1 MAQVVSGERLRGTA
15 QEVPGVVVYPGTE
28 IMTDVADVHLK
39 HAGKHTLVPQPTNDP
54 NDPLNWSRTWK
65 WLTMSSMALCTFNYG
80 VGPLSLAPQ
89 VPYYMRDFDSSLP
102 AVINFVGVS
111 ILILGFTNF
120 IWVPLSR
127 GLGRRPVA
135 IITTL
140 ITMASCIWRARAT
153 SYNSFLG
160 ASIFCGIGASPG
172 ETLGP
177 IIIADIS
184 FLHERGRWMGLYQWS
199 FWSGLMIGPILAG
212 VTSQDYGWQSFWWVC
227 TAISA
232 FTIVWI
238 MFFLPETKWDRRG
251 PSATSADTQAQAS
264 ESSLKEDALVT
275 KTERVD
281 GVEHARSPASYTD
294 DSLEERISGKPNKT
308 QMLPIVGWKAH
319 EPVLEAIILPL
330 KLARF
335 PIVLW
340 GAIQFTLSAS
350 CYLMINLIQS
360 QTLGAPPYNF
370 SPANVGYTNLAF
382 FVGVCISLLTAGP
395 LSDWVSQRATVRNN
409 GVREPEMRLPALLP
423 FAVCTI
429 IGSVTLSV
437 GFQNGWPWEVIVIVG
452 FTLIGIQ
459 VAAVSGIAITY
470 VVDCYKPAAG
480 EFLVCATVFKN
491 VWGYGLS
498 KFLNDWIVEIGYI
511 GPLMT
516 IAALSLGCMLLGAV
530 PLYFYGK
537 KLRGW
542 SAGSSVHS
550 AS

>member
-1 MAQVVSGERLRGTA
+1 MAQFASGERLRGTA
-15 QEVPGVVVYPGTE
+15 QEVLGVVVYPGTE

-39 HAGKHTLVPQPTNDP
+39 HAGKHTLVPQPSNDP
-54 NDPLNWSRTWK
+54 NDPLNWSRAWK

-89 VPYYMRDFDSSLP
+89 VPYYMKDFDSSLP

-153 SYNSFLG
+153 SYSSFLG
-160 ASIFCGIGASPG
+160 ASILCGIGASPG

-177 IIIADIS
+177 IIIVDIS

-199 FWSGLMIGPILAG
+199 FWSGLMN
-212 VTSQDYGWQSFWWVC
+212 FWWVT

-238 MFFLPETKWDRRG
+238 MFFLPETKWDRRAYSM
-251 PSATSADTQAQAS
+251 PSGDVPTPTSY
-264 ESSLKEDALVT
+264 SSLKEDTMVT
-275 KTERVD
+275 KTERID
-281 GVEHARSPASYTD
+281 GVEHTRSTAPYND
-294 DSLEERISGKPNKT
+294 DSYGERIFGKPSKT

-319 EPVLEAIILPL
+319 EPVLEALILPL

-340 GAIQFTLSAS
+340 GALQFMLSAS

-360 QTLGAPPYNF
+360 QALGALPYNF

-395 LSDWVSQRATVRNN
+395 LSDWVSQRATMRNN

-429 IGSVTLSV
+429 IGSVVLSV
-437 GFQNGWPWEVIVIVG
+437 GFQHEWPWEVVVIVG
-452 FTLIGIQ
+452 FTFIGIQ
-459 VAAVSGIAITY
+459 VAAISGIAITY

-491 VWGYGLS
+491 VWGYGMS
-498 KFLNDWIVEIGYI
+498 KFINDWIVEIGYV

-516 IAALSLGCMLLGAV
+516 IAALSLGCMVFGAV

-542 SAGSSVHS
+542 SAGSSVHN

>member
-15 QEVPGVVVYPGTE
+15 QEVLGVVVYPGTE

-39 HAGKHTLVPQPTNDP
+39 HAGKHTLVPQPSNDP
-54 NDPLNWSRTWK
+54 NDPLNWSRAWK

-89 VPYYMRDFDSSLP
+89 VPYYMKDFDSSLP

-135 IITTL
+135 IITTI
-140 ITMASCIWRARAT
+140 ITMASCIWRARAS

-160 ASIFCGIGASPG
+160 ASILCGIGASPG
-172 ETLGP
+172 ETPGP

-212 VTSQDYGWQSFWWVC
+212 VTSQDYGWQSFWWVT

-238 MFFLPETKWDRRG
+238 MFFLPETKWDRRASSI
-251 PSATSADTQAQAS
+251 PSGEVPTPTSD
-264 ESSLKEDALVT
+264 SSMKEDT
-275 KTERVD
+275 MKTEKLD
-281 GVEHARSPASYTD
+281 GIEHTHSAAPYND
-294 DSLEERISGKPNKT
+294 DPFEERISGKPSKT
-308 QMLPIVGWKAH
+308 QMLPLVGWKAH
-319 EPVLEAIILPL
+319 EPVLEALILPF

-340 GAIQFTLSAS
+340 GALQFMLSAS

-360 QTLGAPPYNF
+360 QALGAPPYNF

-395 LSDWVSQRATVRNN
+395 LSDWVSQRATIRNN

-423 FAVCTI
+423 FAICTI
-429 IGSVTLSV
+429 IGSVILSV
-437 GFQNGWPWEVIVIVG
+437 GFQDGWPWEVVVIVG

-491 VWGYGLS
+491 VWGYGMS
-498 KFLNDWIVEIGYI
+498 KFLNDWIVQIGYV

-516 IAALSLGCMLLGAV
+516 IAALSLGCMLFGAV

-542 SAGSSVHS
+542 SAGSSVHN